1 MGFRL
6 DDHGVDRARDLA
18 SRELAKAR
26 KKDFGLDEHQEE
38 EPAEGVRSSSPLLH
52 EVFLCD
58 ASAEAD
64 RLQAALRARNYPV
77 VDVPPGLIGMRIR
90 YERPLSVI
98 LDADLKDA
106 ERILTEI
113 REASGGATR
122 VILLGERGQ
131 ALDSPAFPAHL
142 ARLRYYRPIDVEQVL
157 TELVEVLGPPQQRDA
172 RSRAPRAPVLMAATR
187 RPVRADSLGTIHPP
201 QTRIPESDGPNR
213 YVPSLPPLPSD
224 PGEILGAMRARTS
237 PSARPRSDS
246 AGASGLS
253 PETRAVLEQGR
264 RRVRMGQGS
273 SSPLARLGPTAD
285 AELPSDS
292 PLLAALA
299 RPLDELSEVDTG
311 SESEDSSP
319 DATGQTPLEEE
330 ATRAGGGPLDARW
343 DVSTHVFKDLP
354 KDLPRDLKADFEDPT
369 NPGRRLGALSDSA
382 SSKEIDS
389 LLVDAP
395 PPEIP
400 LEDSELTGPS
410 TIPGMARAKPIEI
423 KTPEVS
429 LPEPP
434 TLALARAVRERFTGS
449 LAQQTKD
456 GLRRI
461 FLREGDIHSFS
472 SSRDLDALVPFLER
486 QGRFTPEMA
495 QKLRPLPRAVRSAG
509 ASLVASGHLSRDELL
524 PTLRAHGEWLLS
536 QILTSKNELLRE
548 QVPTDRVPDEGSIF
562 GATTGAEVFVN
573 AIRRIRSPEEA
584 LARFGDPENWVA
596 LGAYSDLFF
605 EAHLEQEL
613 ESFEKAQPTT
623 FLTELARKDPARL
636 VALSGLLDLGAIT
649 VGPADD
655 LRQADARGPGS
666 TDRPGRRD
674 SLSPRSAP
682 IEARLEARLRL
693 VQESDYFTFLG
704 VDRGATEFEIE
715 RAYERLKSEFSP
727 DRLSPELRHRDGELS
742 VIRKVIE
749 EAHLI
754 LGDSERRNRYLR
766 ALTRNEKR
774 REA

>member
-1 MGFRL
+1 M
-6 DDHGVDRARDLA
+6 
-18 SRELAKAR
+18 
-26 KKDFGLDEHQEE
+26 DENQEE
-38 EPAEGVRSSSPLLH
+38 EPAEGMRSGSSPLH

-64 RLQAALRARNYPV
+64 RLQAGLRARNYPV

-106 ERILTEI
+106 QRILEEI

-131 ALDSPAFPAHL
+131 ALDSSTFPADL
-142 ARLRYYRPIDVEQVL
+142 ARLHYYRPIDVEQVL
-157 TELVEVLGPPQQRDA
+157 TDLVELLGPPQQREA

-187 RPVRADSLGTIHPP
+187 RPIRADSLGTIHPP
-201 QTRIPESDGPNR
+201 HTSLPESDGPSR

-224 PGEILGAMRARTS
+224 PSEILGAVRARTS

-246 AGASGLS
+246 GGASGLS
-253 PETRAVLEQGR
+253 AETRAVLEQGR
-264 RRVRMGQGS
+264 RRVRSGQGS
-273 SSPLARLGPTAD
+273 ASALVRLGPTAD

-299 RPLDELSEVDTG
+299 VPLDELGELDMAREPNEDIARDT
-311 SESEDSSP
+311 
-319 DATGQTPLEEE
+319 TGQTPLEEE
-330 ATRAGGGPLDARW
+330 ATRAGGAPLDPRW
-343 DVSTHVFKDLP
+343 DLSTQVLKDLP
-354 KDLPRDLKADFEDPT
+354 KDLPKDLKADFEDPT
-369 NPGRRLGALSDSA
+369 NPGRRLGTISDSA
-382 SSKEIDS
+382 GPKEIDS

-395 PPEIP
+395 PAEIP
-400 LEDSELTGPS
+400 LEDPELVGPS
-410 TIPGMARAKPIEI
+410 TIPGIRRAKEIEI
-423 KTPEVS
+423 KTPEAT

-434 TLALARAVRERFTGS
+434 TFALARAVRERFTGS

-461 FLREGDIHSFS
+461 FLREGDIHSLA

-486 QGRFTPEMA
+486 QGRFTAEMA
-495 QKLRPLPRAVRSAG
+495 LKLRPLPRAVRSAG
-509 ASLVASGHLSRDELL
+509 ASLVASGHLSPDELL
-524 PTLRAHGEWLLS
+524 KTLRAHGEWLLS
-536 QILTSKNELLRE
+536 QILTAKNELLRE
-548 QVPTDRVPDEGSIF
+548 QIPTDRVPDEGSIF
-562 GATTGAEVFVN
+562 GAATGAEVFVS

-596 LGAYSDLFF
+596 LGAHTDLFF
-605 EAHLEQEL
+605 EANLEGEL
-613 ESFEKAQPTT
+613 ESFDKAQPAT

-636 VALSGLLDLGAIT
+636 VALSGLLDLGAIS

-655 LRQADARGPGS
+655 LRHADAKGPGS
-666 TDRPGRRD
+666 TDRPGRRE
-674 SLSPRSAP
+674 SLAPRSAP
-682 IEARLEARLRL
+682 SEARLEARLRL

-704 VDRGATEFEIE
+704 VDRAATEFEIE
-715 RAYERLKSEFSP
+715 RAYERLQSEFSP
-727 DRLSPELRHRDGELS
+727 ERMSPELRHRDGELT

-749 EAHLI
+749 EAHSI
-754 LGDSERRNRYLR
+754 LGNSERRSRYLR
-766 ALTRNEKR
+766 ALARTEKR
-774 REA
+774 KEA